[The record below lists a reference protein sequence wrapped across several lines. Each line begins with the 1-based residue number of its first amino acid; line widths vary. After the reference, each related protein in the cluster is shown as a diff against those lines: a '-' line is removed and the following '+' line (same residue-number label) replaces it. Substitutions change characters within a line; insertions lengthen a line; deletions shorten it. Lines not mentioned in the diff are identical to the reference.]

1 MRCAQNEVEVI
12 FIESDNR
19 LTPIINTVGAL
30 AAAAA
35 FLCSLPYCEIE
46 LPGSA
51 YSLAFIGMAAGLA
64 YASTRRPRRIAVYCT
79 TLVLA
84 AFFIRLA
91 WALNTSFP
99 PLGDDY
105 EYYRS
110 VSLDLLR
117 GQWNELFSTFWPWGY
132 FLYLAALARVFGTSL
147 AVPITA
153 NAIVGAMTT
162 LLVYL
167 IARRLCEERGA
178 RVAAAIY
185 ALWPGVIYWS
195 SVLCTEI
202 PHLLLF
208 LAALLCLLV
217 SLQTTSRKGAWL
229 VAGGVLAALA
239 EFVRALSLMLLLPF
253 VCYLFARKIRAF
265 GPGAP
270 VRGRSRWA
278 EASLVLGTYV
288 VCLGMLLT
296 AESFLVG
303 YPNLTT
309 SHTMGMN
316 LASGLNWESGGT
328 FDAEDARILYSQ
340 DPREVNRRGMEL
352 AMKRLK
358 SMRGSNWWRLPALAS
373 VKFQKNWS
381 SESAAYDAILSTL
394 PADQKKSHWLATHE
408 PDLTVPAQYFH
419 TLILALAAV
428 GFWRNRRSGSLA
440 LLGGVL
446 LAFVLLHILMEVD
459 SRYHFAAQSLLAVAG
474 AGAFVAFCRPRLCE
488 IADPAPSGAH
498 PGSVGSC

>member
-1 MRCAQNEVEVI
+1 MNCPQTEVEVVATQ
-12 FIESDNR
+12 SGSR
-19 LTPIINTVGAL
+19 LAPIINTLGAL
-30 AAAAA
+30 VAAAA
-35 FLCSLPYCEIE
+35 FFCALPYCETE

-51 YSLAFIGMAAGLA
+51 YSLASIGMAAGLA
-64 YASTRRPRRIAVYCT
+64 YVSTRRPRRIAVYCAA
-79 TLVLA
+79 LVLV
-84 AFFIRLA
+84 AFSVRLA
-91 WALNTSFP
+91 WALTTSFP

-117 GQWNELFSTFWPWGY
+117 GQWSELFSTFWPWGY
-132 FLYLAALARVFGTSL
+132 FLYLAALARLFGTSL
-147 AVPITA
+147 AVPVTA

-202 PHLLLF
+202 PHLALF
-208 LAALLCLLV
+208 LAAMLCLLV
-217 SLQTTSRKGAWL
+217 GLETTVRKGAWL
-229 VAGGVLAALA
+229 AAGGVLAALA
-239 EFVRALSLMLLLPF
+239 EFVRALSPMLLLPF
-253 VCYLFARKIRAF
+253 VCYLFARKIPAF
-265 GPGAP
+265 GSGAP

-288 VCLGMLLT
+288 VCLGALLT
-296 AESFLVG
+296 AESFVVG

-316 LASGLNWESGGT
+316 LAFGLNWESGGT
-328 FDAEDARILYSQ
+328 FNVEDALIIYAH

-373 VKFQKNWS
+373 LKFQRNWS
-381 SESAAYDAILSTL
+381 LETASYDAILSTL
-394 PADQKKSHWLATHE
+394 PADQRKSHWLATHE
-408 PDLTVPAQYFH
+408 SDLTILAQYFH
-419 TLILALAAV
+419 AFILALAAV
-428 GFWRNRRSGSLA
+428 GFWRNRRSGGLA
-440 LLGGVL
+440 LLGGIL
-446 LAFVLLHILMEVD
+446 LAFVLLHTVMEVD

-474 AGAFVAFCRPRLCE
+474 AGAFVVFCRPRPGE
-488 IADPAPSGAH
+488 ITDPRPNQGPKS
-498 PGSVGSC
+498 